1 MSPPALQEEIEIGR
15 QTIRAESYAMSVG
28 ELVNLYRQSELIIRP
43 EFQRLFRWGI
53 EQKSR
58 LIESLLL
65 GIPLPSIFVMQREDG
80 VWEVIDGLQRLS
92 TILEFMGE
100 LRDEATSVLRPA
112 SALVSTSYLPT
123 LDGLQFGSD
132 DTETAGST
140 LTPGQRLS
148 LKRAKIDV
156 KILLPESDQKSKYEL
171 FDRLNAGG
179 SVATAQEVRNA
190 QIIMRDTSMYDWLE
204 TLRKHPDFQATLAIT
219 ERLYDEGYDAELV
232 CRFLVLTNTSNAEWR
247 QMASMDEFLS
257 RKLFDFT
264 PDAAFV
270 RADQGSRFKTV
281 FSLLN
286 KSLGDEAFR
295 RYDPVRNRFLGA
307 FSVSAFESITV
318 GVAKWAEYWTT
329 EVEAEPRRLVDRICG
344 LWESDDF
351 RTGSGS
357 GIRAST
363 RIQKTLPFAMTHFG
377 P

>member
-1 MSPPALQEEIEIGR
+1 MSI
-15 QTIRAESYAMSVG
+15 G

-53 EQKSR
+53 DQKSR

-100 LRDEATSVLRPA
+100 LRDEAKSETLPA
-112 SALVSTSYLPT
+112 SALVSTAYLPS
-123 LDGLQFGSD
+123 LQGLVYGADDGPTGP
-132 DTETAGST
+132 ST

-156 KILLPESDQKSKYEL
+156 KILLPESDDKSKYEL

-179 SVATAQEVRNA
+179 SVATSQEIRNA
-190 QIIMRDTSMYDWLE
+190 QLIMRDASMFEWIE
-204 TLRKHPDFQATLAIT
+204 ALRINPDFQATLAISD
-219 ERLYDEGYDAELV
+219 RLYDEGYDAELV
-232 CRFLVLTNTSNAEWR
+232 CRYLVLANSIESEWR
-247 QMASMDEFLS
+247 NMRSMDDFLS
-257 RKLFDFT
+257 EKLFEFT
-264 PDAAFV
+264 FDSNFD
-270 RADQGSRFKTV
+270 RATQASTFGAI

-286 KSLGDEAFR
+286 KSLADESFR
-295 RYDPVRNRFLGA
+295 RYDAARDRFLGG

-318 GVAKWAEYWTT
+318 GLSKSVDVWQARVAEDPQT
-329 EVEAEPRRLVDRICG
+329 LVNRVCE
-344 LWESDDF
+344 LWESDEF

-363 RIQKTLPFAMTHFG
+363 RVTKTLPFASSFFAS
-377 P
+377 